1 MPLKPCR
8 ECGRQVSTEATK
20 CPQCG
25 VPLKEGILDVMVRR
39 RKKDSPVEMNWP
51 LRVTIV
57 MVLLAVMLIVW
68 ILAQRR

>member
-8 ECGRQVSTEATK
+8 ECGHQVSTEATK

-25 VPLKEGILDVMVRR
+25 VALKEGILDVMMP
-39 RKKDSPVEMNWP
+39 RKRGSQVEMNWP
-51 LRVTIV
+51 LRITIILV
-57 MVLLAVMLIVW
+57 ILAVMLIVW

>member
-8 ECGRQVSTEATK
+8 ECGNQISTDAAK

-25 VPLKEGILDVMVRR
+25 AVLKEGILNVMMG
-39 RKKDSPVEMNWP
+39 RKKDSSVEMNWP
-51 LRVTIV
+51 LRITIALV
-57 MVLLAVMLIVW
+57 ILAVMLIVW

>member
-8 ECGRQVSTEATK
+8 ECGRQVSTEAAK

-25 VPLKEGILDVMVRR
+25 AVLKEGILDVMAG
-39 RKKDSPVEMNWP
+39 RKRNSQVEMNWP
-51 LRVTIV
+51 LRLTIALV
-57 MVLLAVMLIVW
+57 ILAVMLIVW

>member
-8 ECGRQVSTEATK
+8 ECGHQVSTEATK

-25 VPLKEGILDVMVRR
+25 AVLKEGFLDIMMP
-39 RKKDSPVEMNWP
+39 RKSGSSLEKNWN
-51 LRVTIV
+51 LRITFIFVI
-57 MVLLAVMLIVW
+57 LAVMLIVW